1 MLELNNHEWQ
11 PASWRRD
18 PIGPGGSWL
27 LVLVNGLLS
36 TVVGVVALA
45 WRGASL
51 ALLALLFVV
60 TLLANGMVQTM
71 LAITD
76 RDAGTGRRVLLGVLG
91 PLSIL
96 GVLGCLLVP
105 ADSLRGIAWLI
116 GAWLMISGGLTLV
129 AALRDTER
137 GRGWAGARGVLCLCG
152 GLIVVLQPEISL
164 LALGFTLGLVL
175 VALGVLLMIDAVR
188 LRAVA

>member
-1 MLELNNHEWQ
+1 MLELNNHEWH
-11 PASWRRD
+11 PAQWRRD
-18 PIGPGGSWL
+18 PIGPGGSWA
-27 LVLVNGLLS
+27 LVLVNGLMS

-51 ALLALLFVV
+51 ALLGLLFVV

-76 RDAGTGRRVLLGVLG
+76 RDLSTGRRVLLGVLG

-96 GVLGCLLVP
+96 GVIGCLLVP
-105 ADSLRGIAWLI
+105 ADSLQGIAWLL

-129 AALRDTER
+129 AALTGATRS
-137 GRGWAGARGVLCLCG
+137 GRGCAGARGVLCLCG
-152 GLIVVLQPEISL
+152 GLIVLLQPEITL

-175 VALGVLLMIDAVR
+175 VALGVLLVIDALR
-188 LRAVA
+188 LRPA

>member
-11 PASWRRD
+11 PAPWRRG

-36 TVVGVVALA
+36 TVAGVVALA

-60 TLLANGMVQTM
+60 TLLANGMVQTR
-71 LAITD
+71 LALTD

-91 PLSIL
+91 PLSVL

-116 GAWLMISGGLTLV
+116 GGWLMVSGGLTLA
-129 AALRDTER
+129 AALRDTADR
-137 GRGWAGARGVLCLCG
+137 GRGWAGARGALCLCG

-188 LRAVA
+188 LRAA